1 MNRLKLLA
9 LAAVLT
15 GSTWTLSASNNNEN
29 EDKEASKPKAKA
41 DLTLGVTNIH
51 YRMDPTYINYEG
63 GLHGVREY
71 FPIDDTTSGFSG
83 SRYALHFGFSLRYN
97 TNWIYGV
104 DLAVGSNASN
114 ISLGAGYVFGDAWES
129 NPGFIGLVRA
139 DFSFFEITERHDFD
153 GQTARIKNEVGGL
166 QLTAEIRQHVFKNFG
181 IYARFSVF
189 EPLFASQFLEMQR
202 NRNFITEYDNVPYSS
217 YTLANPKSDGR
228 WYNIN
233 YIISLGMVLSL

>member
-9 LAAVLT
+9 LAAVLL
-15 GSTWTLSASNNNEN
+15 GNVWSLNASNNEN

-41 DLTLGVTNIH
+41 DLSFGVTDIS

-63 GLHGVREY
+63 SEHGYREY
-71 FPIDDTTSGFSG
+71 SPIDDTTSGFSG
-83 SRYALHFGFSLRYN
+83 SRYAFNFGLSLRYN
-97 TNWIYGV
+97 SNWIYGV
-104 DLAVGSNASN
+104 DLAIGANASN

-139 DFSFFEITERHDFD
+139 DFSFSEITERHDFD

-166 QLTAEIRQHVFKNFG
+166 QLSAEIRQYVFKDFG

-189 EPLFASQFLEMQR
+189 EPLFATQSLEMQR
-202 NRNFITEYDNVPYSS
+202 NNNFIVEYDQAPYNS
-217 YTLANPKSDGR
+217 YSLSNPKSDGR